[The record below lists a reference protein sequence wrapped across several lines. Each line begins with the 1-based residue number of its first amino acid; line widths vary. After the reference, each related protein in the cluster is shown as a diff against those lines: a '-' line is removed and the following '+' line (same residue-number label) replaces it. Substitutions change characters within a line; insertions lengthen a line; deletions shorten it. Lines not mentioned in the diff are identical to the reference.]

1 LDYTSRTVKI
11 PIREIKD
18 VPQLATFAEEVGE
31 LNGLLHHGAQD
42 YTATSP
48 IGVSASYYRAGMD
61 VFVDGEIWA
70 LFQGQCSRCLAEYPF
85 RVVRNFA
92 LVLAPANE
100 LGPEGGDHRLTAD
113 DLALSY
119 YRGEEIDLSPLVRE
133 QTILALPTRPLCD
146 PECRGLCPRCGASR
160 NEEDCGCVVD
170 AGDPRLAVFRGLK
183 MSG

>member
-1 LDYTSRTVKI
+1 MDRLTDILTQARQAHAD
-11 PIREIKD
+11 RD
-18 VPQLATFAEEVGE
+18 WATAASQFG
-31 LNGLLHHGAQD
+31 
-42 YTATSP
+42 
-48 IGVSASYYRAGMD
+48 GVAID
-61 VFVDGEIWA
+61 
-70 LFQGQCSRCLAEYPF
+70 
-85 RVVRNFA
+85 
-92 LVLAPANE
+92 
-100 LGPEGGDHRLTAD
+100 RLTAD

-170 AGDPRLAVFRGLK
+170 AGDPRLAVFRSLK